1 MFNWS
6 EYKNKDMM
14 IQELMDNLPEGT
26 PFLEQPEPPKCDD
39 AHYQMAIRLHD
50 EGSGYFVGR
59 KVKGTVLANFAK
71 PFKTRALQLTL
82 YGCEKV
88 EISYI
93 KEAKQTNYRCK
104 QIIIDA
110 PFELEKIP
118 TELVEEGQYAWPFEI
133 TLPAWL
139 PPSTV
144 ISANLK
150 STFLH
155 VRYEVRAQFV
165 PVEQDDWARYQN
177 ENEAVSKLRCSR
189 MLFVNFDKTQDFPEF
204 NDRRELN
211 VSVGG
216 IKGFMSTQCKTN
228 VYLKQNQYLSG
239 DTIQVRIEC
248 DNSKCD
254 KDVKSFK
261 FKLIRKYRGR
271 GKKFKF
277 DEVQS
282 FVSQVKLSGLAAKS
296 KCDRVLEF
304 QLPKESLDGIYKEMA
319 PELAK
324 QLPHKNY
331 PDKVGASLIGK
342 LFSIEFEL

>member
-6 EYKNKDMM
+6 EYKNKEMM

-26 PFLEQPEPPKCDD
+26 PFKEQPDPPKCSETD
-39 AHYQMAIRLHD
+39 YQMALRLHD
-50 EGSGYFVGR
+50 EASGYFVGR
-59 KVKGTVLANFAK
+59 KIKGTVLANFSK
-71 PFKTRALQLTL
+71 PFKTKSLQLTL

-93 KEAKQTNYRCK
+93 KEAKQTNYRAK
-104 QIIIDA
+104 QIILEA
-110 PFELEKIP
+110 PYELEKIP
-118 TELVEEGQYAWPFEI
+118 NELMPEGQYAWPFEI

-150 STFLH
+150 NTFLQ
-155 VRYEVRAQFV
+155 VRYEIRAQFV
-165 PVEQDDWARYQN
+165 PVEQGDWARYQN
-177 ENEAVSKLRCSR
+177 EMDAVSTLRCQR
-189 MLFVNFDKTQDFPEF
+189 MFFVNFEKRVDFPVF
-204 NDRRELN
+204 NERRELN
-211 VSVGG
+211 VQVGG

-228 VYLKQNQYLSG
+228 IYLKQNQYLSG
-239 DTIQVRIEC
+239 EKIQVRVEC

-261 FKLIRKYRGR
+261 FKLIRRYRGR
-271 GKKFKF
+271 GKNFKF
-277 DEVQS
+277 DEVQT
-282 FVSQVKLSGLAAKS
+282 FVSQVKLNGLAAKS

-304 QLPKESLDGIYKEMA
+304 QLPEERLESIYSEMA

-324 QLPHKNY
+324 
-331 PDKVGASLIGK
+331 
-342 LFSIEFEL
+342 